1 MFEHYQ
7 NCHKSIEESK
17 SRHTLLENYRS
28 KRPSS
33 ISFKE
38 TLLETIPQ
46 NLSSYRHF
54 VTEPFD
60 QGHIFIV
67 LETKKDYLRSC
78 ERIETSSYII
88 FEYLEI
94 TDNTTSLRKKK
105 RFVRVKDL
113 LREDYGQENE
123 ETVKFLFVIRQH
135 SHLYLPEIEISI
147 GHLIQ
152 KNNEVL
158 MLRTKVR
165 VEKTRVEHKL
175 VIVREISEP
184 IRHEFRSKDLKAV
197 IDQIMESQDV
207 FSFLKEPGSVKP
219 TDKPASLQSNYSFK
233 ISGPNINQTLL
244 NNFKLSSTNPRSE
257 LQLFGRYATVE
268 LKQSE
273 EKSYILTSSSN
284 DVGVLNYLK
293 NFIAKTVFA
302 ASDEK
307 DAERWKVGSDC
318 LKSLQVSSRIVF

>member
-1 MFEHYQ
+1 M
-7 NCHKSIEESK
+7 
-17 SRHTLLENYRS
+17 
-28 KRPSS
+28 
-33 ISFKE
+33 
-38 TLLETIPQ
+38 
-46 NLSSYRHF
+46 SSYRHF

-78 ERIETSSYII
+78 ERIETSYII

-158 MLRTKVR
+158 MLRSKVR

-175 VIVREISEP
+175 VIAREISEP

-219 TDKPASLQSNYSFK
+219 ADKPASLQSIYSFK

-307 DAERWKVGSDC
+307 DAKRWKVGSDC
-318 LKSLQVSSRIVF
+318 LKSLQVSSRSDF